1 MNSTALDILIVKIA
15 GGDMEALEGLYKE
28 TREKIYAYALS
39 MTRNVHDAEDV
50 LHDCYL
56 KVYRG
61 ASGYVSQGK
70 PMAWMLTIARN
81 LCLERLKEH
90 KDRIDLTEEEWND
103 QLEALPGLTT
113 EERMVLKSCLM
124 ELSDEERQVVVL
136 HAIAGYKHRE
146 IAEYMKIPLS
156 TVLSKYNRALAK
168 LEKM

>member
-1 MNSTALDILIVKIA
+1 MNSTALDILIGKIA

-124 ELSDEERQVVVL
+124 ELSDEERQIVVL

-146 IAEYMKIPLS
+146 IADYMKIPLS